1 MALRTHSSSTSSGWH
16 LASIQVK
23 AFKSFSRSASF
34 NLDSSGLV
42 GIVGPN
48 GCGKSNL
55 LEAVCFACG
64 CSTAVLRGCRSF
76 KDVTSTDAGS
86 QVGNFGSSFQCIL
99 LSCSCDNETCS
110 RSATGLAGTLLAI
123 AGTSVG
129 KPVL

>member
-1 MALRTHSSSTSSGWH
+1 MAQRTPCSSSRGWH

-23 AFKSFSRSASF
+23 AFKSFSRPASF
-34 NLDSSGLV
+34 SIGSSGLV

-76 KDVTSTDAGS
+76 KDVTSTDAES
-86 QVGNFGSSFQCIL
+86 QV
-99 LSCSCDNETCS
+99 
-110 RSATGLAGTLLAI
+110 
-123 AGTSVG
+123 
-129 KPVL
+129 